1 MDKFISRFT
10 DKIMGV
16 LSGFDRLVFRG
27 HLLPLM
33 RDGGIH
39 AFLNYAG
46 VRLLDFKNFVLKTSD
61 AIKQAATAEAEAAG
75 RPICYLESS
84 RPSKEDLA
92 REILAERPVDEGLI
106 CLFKTV
112 EPCMSFEY
120 HRSPNKSERG
130 LKLRTR
136 KCLHIYKYFVH
147 PVFGFMSARLQ
158 TWFPF
163 TIQVCLNGR
172 EWLATELA
180 SKREIFLREDNCI
193 TWFAPAQRQVQRLC
207 DGQLKTE
214 WTRALTQ
221 IARRLN
227 PLHQR
232 IFEPWPMDYYWSA
245 YQTEWATD
253 ILFDDPRALAAVYPS
268 LVQYAMHHLQSPDVM
283 RFLGRKILAN
293 FKGELVTSFK
303 DRPEGVRVKH
313 FVAGNSIKMYDKA
326 ASVLRIE
333 TTIGNVT
340 PFKVYRPADD
350 ERPERKLAWR
360 PLRKGIAD
368 LHRRA
373 QVSQHAN
380 DSYLGALAAASN
392 DTKVANLFDEA
403 SRPGSYRGRRVRGLR
418 IGDKNDVALLQAISR
433 GDWATAGFRNRDLR
447 PLLYPGTR
455 LASAETA
462 RKLSA
467 RTGRQLRLLRAH
479 GIINKVPKSHRYRL
493 TDKGQLL
500 TAALFAA
507 REATVEKLIGKAAA

>member
-1 MDKFISRFT
+1 MDKFIARFAN
-10 DKIMGV
+10 KIMGV

-39 AFLNYAG
+39 AFLSYAG
-46 VRLLDFKNFVLKTSD
+46 VRLLEFKNFVLKTSD
-61 AIKQAATAEAEAAG
+61 AIKQAAIAEAEAAG
-75 RPICYLESS
+75 RPIRYLESS

-92 REILAERPVDEGLI
+92 REILAKYPVDEGLI

-136 KCLHIYKYFVH
+136 KCLHLYKYFVH
-147 PVFGFMSARLQ
+147 PVFGFMSARLE

-172 EWLATELA
+172 EWLVTQLA
-180 SKREIFLREDNCI
+180 AKGDLFLREDNCV
-193 TWFAPAQRQVQRLC
+193 TWFASAQRQVQRLF
-207 DGQLKTE
+207 DKQLETD

-221 IARRLN
+221 IARLLN
-227 PLHQR
+227 PLHQQ

-253 ILFDDPRALAAVYPS
+253 ILFDNPRALAAVYPS
-268 LVQYAMHHLQSPDVM
+268 LVRHAMHHLQSPDVM
-283 RFLGRKILAN
+283 RFLGRKLIAN
-293 FKGELVTSFK
+293 FAGELVTSFK

-313 FVAGNSIKMYDKA
+313 WVAGNSIKMYDKA
-326 ASVLRIE
+326 ASVLRVE
-333 TTIGNVT
+333 TTIANVT
-340 PFKVYRPADD
+340 PFKVFRPADD
-350 ERPERKLAWR
+350 NRPARKLAWR
-360 PLRKGIAD
+360 PLRKGVAD

-380 DSYLGALAAASN
+380 DSYLGALAAAN
-392 DTKVANLFDEA
+392 DDTKVAKLFDEV
-403 SRPGSYRGRRVRGLR
+403 SRPASYRGRRVRALR
-418 IGDKNDVALLQAISR
+418 IGDKHDVALLQAIAR
-433 GDWATAGFRNRDLR
+433 GGWATAGFRNRDLR

-455 LASAETA
+455 LASAENA

-467 RTGRQLRLLRAH
+467 RVSRQLRLLHAH
-479 GIINKVPKSHRYRL
+479 GIISKVPRSHRYRL

-507 REATVEKLIGKAAA
+507 REATVEKLLGKAA